1 MLRLKVQEYEVPPD
15 RIQLVKDTVNQ
26 KTEYPIMERLGF
38 IIGQIIKTLR
48 EAEVILAIGSSD
60 GSVC

>member
-1 MLRLKVQEYEVPPD
+1 MLRLKVQEYEAPPD
-15 RIQLVKDTVNQ
+15 RIQLVKDTLNQ